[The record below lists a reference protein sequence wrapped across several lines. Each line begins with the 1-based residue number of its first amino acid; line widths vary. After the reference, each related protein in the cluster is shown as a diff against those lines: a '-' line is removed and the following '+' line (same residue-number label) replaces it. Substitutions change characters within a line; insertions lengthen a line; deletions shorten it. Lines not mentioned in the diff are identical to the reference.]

1 MACVDIIIVK
11 QEDGSYQSSPFF
23 VRFPQ
28 RTKFRRV
35 ITVKV
40 NGKKIECPNCEL
52 VVDPDHNYAYFSII
66 VDNNNQSEISSPQ
79 MSSSPV
85 IVGENKTLAN
95 LVPTEEAQLALAQYR
110 KKSLPPLPTSL
121 KKNDMKPPSELVFE
135 KSNNTQ
141 NSPTKNTENMSQINS
156 NNTSGNI
163 GIPIQNNNNRERQN
177 NVATTTTVS
186 PTGSPPKLLPPLPKK
201 TIAQNLL
208 IKNNLVPPETLNSPE
223 ENEELRQEEREMIL
237 NDLENHEDPDDE
249 EKEMFKLFEEETSVS
264 SRSRS
269 KAIITRPRASSGAK
283 NLSRSPKLHIT
294 SSSGSDESATYYT
307 SSPTGSPSKT
317 GYMDKWLK
325 SIDNETHPE
334 HRLRPSKEFLD
345 TIHSYMSDFRSTITF
360 TDVSG
365 LNPEPIKGYIFEF
378 SPHDK
383 IVVSDVDGTITKSD
397 LMGQVYSRMGKDY
410 THPGI
415 AKLFQSI
422 AENNYKFI
430 YLSAR
435 PITMA
440 QLTREYIQSIYQ
452 DGYKMPLGPTITSPN
467 KAFNALAREVIIR
480 RPETFKINCLT
491 TIASLFPTDFPFY
504 SGFGNRPTDC
514 ISYVSVNID
523 PTKCYRVNKQGKL
536 LVQATKVTFASYN
549 EIESQIMKHFPKTV
563 NKHQRSQSDTSHY
576 KLNNGQLVTMN
587 LPKKKDLEVLR
598 EQYLNPEELQI

>member
-52 VVDPDHNYAYFSII
+52 IVDPDHNYAYFSII
-66 VDNNNQSEISSPQ
+66 VENNQSETSSPQ
-79 MSSSPV
+79 VSSPV
-85 IVGENKTLAN
+85 IVGENKTFAN
-95 LVPTEEAQLALAQYR
+95 IVPTEEAQIALAQYR
-110 KKSLPPLPTSL
+110 KKSLPPLPTSM
-121 KKNDMKPPSELVFE
+121 KKTVDAKPPSELVFE
-135 KSNNTQ
+135 KSNSNHS
-141 NSPTKNTENMSQINS
+141 SPTNNTENMSQLNL

-163 GIPIQNNNNRERQN
+163 AMPNQNNNGEERQN
-177 NVATTTTVS
+177 T

-201 TIAQNLL
+201 TIPQNLI
-208 IKNNLVPPETLNSPE
+208 IKNNLGPRDTLNSPE
-223 ENEELRQEEREMIL
+223 ENEELRREEREMML

-249 EKEMFKLFEEETSVS
+249 EKEMFKLFEEETTVS

-269 KAIITRPRASSGAK
+269 KAVTARPRAGSGAK
-283 NLSRSPKLHIT
+283 NLSRSPKLQIT
-294 SSSGSDESATYYT
+294 SSDDSATYYT
-307 SSPTGSPSKT
+307 SSSPTGSPSKT

-325 SIDNETHPE
+325 SIDSETHPE

-345 TIHSYMSDFRSTITF
+345 IIHSHMTDFRSTITF
-360 TDVSG
+360 TDTSG

-383 IVVSDVDGTITKSD
+383 IIVSDVDGTITKSD

-440 QLTREYIQSIYQ
+440 QLTREYIQTIYQ

-563 NKHQRSQSDTSHY
+563 NKHQRSQSDASHY
-576 KLNNGQLVTMN
+576 KLNNGQLVTIN